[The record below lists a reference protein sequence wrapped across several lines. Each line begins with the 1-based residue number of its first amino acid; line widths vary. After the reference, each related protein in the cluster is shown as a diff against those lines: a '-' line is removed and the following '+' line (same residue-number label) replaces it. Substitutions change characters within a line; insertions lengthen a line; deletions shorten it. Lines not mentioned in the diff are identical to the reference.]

1 MGCISTKTQDEYKLE
16 ESELENKIK
25 TLEIREYNLKE
36 KIKLLEE
43 ELKSRNVNNY
53 KLNIDLNTLR
63 SEIIKTCQELKLEKS
78 KYEKLETEL
87 QFEKDKFETELQF
100 EKDKFEKLET
110 ELQFEK
116 KKLETEFEKEKEPP
130 FNSEELFEFYTFEKS
145 VEFSLKNQ
153 YIPAR
158 VVDIYDGD
166 TITCVLNIFNQ
177 YFRFHIRLSEIDTCE
192 MKSKEVTN
200 KKLAYEARNRLFNL
214 ITSKYITENEKRKEV
229 RKILNESVYMI
240 HLLCDDFD
248 KYGRLLGWVF
258 PYKTFQYDT
267 KKSFNHQLINENLA
281 YFYKGDTKLT
291 EEEQINLMK

>member
-25 TLEIREYNLKE
+25 TLEIREYNVKE

-43 ELKSRNVNNY
+43 EIKSRNVTNY
-53 KLNIDLNTLR
+53 QLNIDLNTLR
-63 SEIIKTCQELKLEKS
+63 SEIIKTCQELKFEKSKYEKLETELNLEKSKFEKELNLEKSKYEKELNLEKS
-78 KYEKLETEL
+78 KYEKLETE
-87 QFEKDKFETELQF
+87 FEKV
-100 EKDKFEKLET
+100 
-110 ELQFEK
+110 
-116 KKLETEFEKEKEPP
+116 KEPP

-145 VEFSLKNQ
+145 VDFSLKNQ

-214 ITSKYITENEKRKEV
+214 ITSKHITENDKRKEV
-229 RKILNESVYMI
+229 RKILNEEVYMI